1 VCKGTKNYWYYAN
14 FWIVFCSLIFIFDYF
29 VRKYCLFLTLSWCL
43 FQEITKGRLG
53 FDVAKKKFE
62 GCKRVVWRLQTHR
75 LEAAKEVFGGC
86 KLFGSRLS

>member
-1 VCKGTKNYWYYAN
+1 MKG
-14 FWIVFCSLIFIFDYF
+14 VLDLDS
-29 VRKYCLFLTLSWCL
+29 
-43 FQEITKGRLG
+43 
-53 FDVAKKKFE
+53 AKKKFE